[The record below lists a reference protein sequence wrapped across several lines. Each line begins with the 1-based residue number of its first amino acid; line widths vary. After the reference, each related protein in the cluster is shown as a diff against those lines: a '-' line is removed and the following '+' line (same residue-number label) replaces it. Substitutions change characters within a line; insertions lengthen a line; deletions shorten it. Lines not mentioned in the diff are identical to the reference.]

1 MLHKFLL
8 LTLFALTTNI
18 NAQTVLINDVRIFNG
33 VDAKLIK
40 GNVLVK
46 DGIIQKIST
55 KTIAAPDGALVIAG
69 ENRVLSPGF
78 IDLHAHLSMQYP
90 ISQERYNPLVK
101 GAYAGEAARFYLDS
115 GFTTLRGAGGTH
127 PDFAKA

>member
-1 MLHKFLL
+1 MLHKFLC

-33 VDAKLIK
+33 VDAKLST

-55 KTIAAPDGALVIAG
+55 KDIAPPDGVLVIAG
-69 ENRVLSPGF
+69 RLLTV
-78 IDLHAHLSMQYP
+78 
-90 ISQERYNPLVK
+90 
-101 GAYAGEAARFYLDS
+101 
-115 GFTTLRGAGGTH
+115 
-127 PDFAKA
+127 